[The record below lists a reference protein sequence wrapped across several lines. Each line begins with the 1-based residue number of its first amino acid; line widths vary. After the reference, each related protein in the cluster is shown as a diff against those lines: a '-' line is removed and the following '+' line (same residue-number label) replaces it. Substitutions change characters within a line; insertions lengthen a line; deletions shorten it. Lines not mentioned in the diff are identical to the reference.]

1 MFSWFSSLPFVKNLR
16 IATRTLRHTMWKIVM
31 WLWFGLEIFQ
41 MREAPVEMVDDFLAT
56 LEVGCFV
63 ALHFDNY
70 DKEPV
75 IGKAVFIDENHFQVH
90 YWKGTYLGKW
100 SPQHLPRRK
109 TEPWLERLPKTCI
122 VYSSFELNGDSKL
135 MPATRNFLKERYTAL
150 RNSSAWKWWRS
161 DQWCHKNLMCEILRI
176 VEI

>member
-1 MFSWFSSLPFVKNLR
+1 MLKHMHAHTKWAMLKMFL
-16 IATRTLRHTMWKIVM
+16 

-41 MREAPVEMVDDFLAT
+41 IYTGRYRNPREREAPVEMVDDFLAT

-70 DKEPV
+70 DEEPV
-75 IGKAVFIDENHFQVH
+75 ISKVISIEENHFQVH

-109 TEPWLERLPKTCI
+109 TKPWLERLPKTCI
-122 VYSSFELNGDSKL
+122 VCSSFELNGDSKL

-150 RNSSAWKWWRS
+150 RNSGAWTKWRS
-161 DQWCHKNLMCEILRI
+161 DAVTKTWCVKF
-176 VEI
+176 